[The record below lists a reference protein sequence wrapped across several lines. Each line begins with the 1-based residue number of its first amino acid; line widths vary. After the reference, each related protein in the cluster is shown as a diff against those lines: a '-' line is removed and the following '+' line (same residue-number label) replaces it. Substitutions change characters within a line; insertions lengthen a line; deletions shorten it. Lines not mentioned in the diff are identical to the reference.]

1 MVWEFQCNRWL
12 NGDERDVWSGDCAEQ
27 GICVL
32 AVTLVF
38 GRDFMV
44 KKVGKVPMD

>member
-1 MVWEFQCNRWL
+1 MRMVDKAQKMKSRM
-12 NGDERDVWSGDCAEQ
+12 GPQ
-27 GICVL
+27 GFKDLCVL

-44 KKVGKVPMD
+44 KKVGNVSMD

>member
-1 MVWEFQCNRWL
+1 MKMV
-12 NGDERDVWSGDCAEQ
+12 DEAQKTKPRMGPVPKDL
-27 GICVL
+27 CVL

-44 KKVGKVPMD
+44 KKMGKVSMD